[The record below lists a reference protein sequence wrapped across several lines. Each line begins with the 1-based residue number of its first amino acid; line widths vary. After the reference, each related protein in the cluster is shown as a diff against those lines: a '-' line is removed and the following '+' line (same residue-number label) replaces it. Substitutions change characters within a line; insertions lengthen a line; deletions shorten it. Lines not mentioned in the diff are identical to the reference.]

1 MAKYDDLDMSMITV
15 TGIVSSILT
24 FIIIVAVQVMY
35 HDYYQSEF
43 QRKEV
48 DTPIATSNA
57 IIANQKENLGKYAW
71 LNEDKTKV
79 ALPIDQAMSM
89 TVAEYSKK
97 K

>member
-24 FIIIVAVQVMY
+24 FIIIIAVQVMY

-57 IIANQKENLGKYAW
+57 IIANQKENLEKYAW
-71 LNEDKTKV
+71 LNDDKSKV
-79 ALPIDQAMSM
+79 AIPIEKAMSL
-89 TVAEYSKK
+89 TIAQYSKK
-97 K
+97 